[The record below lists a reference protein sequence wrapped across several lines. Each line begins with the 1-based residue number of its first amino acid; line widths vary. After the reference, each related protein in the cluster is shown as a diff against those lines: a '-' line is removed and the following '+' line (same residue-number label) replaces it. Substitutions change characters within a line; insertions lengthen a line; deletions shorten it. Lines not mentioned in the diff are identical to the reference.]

1 MEALKMYI
9 REKKTRT
16 TPALQLVSGRRDHNG
31 KVRQE
36 IILSLGNVPIP
47 DELRKTIAHEVENR
61 MNGYQRLLPLS
72 LDVAKWVD
80 FILKKLESAGKLTPI
95 KHQEQKVMP
104 GTVLNGVLLERLK
117 HENTTLLGPF
127 LPLEA
132 AWTSLK
138 LTEFLAE
145 QKFSPQ
151 QINAVKIS
159 LYNRLIEPVSENSL
173 LSWAETTALN
183 ELFNEHIELSGE
195 DRFYR
200 ASDKLLAC
208 QARLEIHLRE
218 RERELF
224 NLTRTIVLYDL
235 TNSYF
240 EGEAS
245 ANSKARRSANS
256 KEKRTDRPIVSVGLV
271 LDGEGFVLTH
281 KVFPGNL
288 HDSRSLVEAVKNLQ
302 NVCGNDRKPLVVLD
316 GGIATDKN
324 LARLLENGFDYV
336 VNGKRTTRRRF
347 AADFLELEK
356 FHQVGGRAN
365 KTPVLVR
372 RLESEQEFTV
382 LCRSDERK
390 KKEDAIISKTE
401 EKLLAALEKLR
412 ERIGK
417 NDGKLHLD
425 KGGETVN
432 RNIGKL
438 CGKYIRAAK
447 FYKII
452 YDPENRS
459 LSWMRNDEKYQADAE
474 LHGCYHLRSSRK
486 DLSDDN
492 IWQIYITLTKV
503 ENAFRLLK
511 SDLGLRPF
519 FHYTEERCDG
529 HIWITVLAYHLLR
542 WIEYSL
548 DTVTCKLSWQK
559 VRRLLATHCYTTM
572 IIPTADG
579 KVRHLRKPG
588 QPDEKQR
595 AIYNH
600 LAIDWNTLPV
610 KTSIFEKM

>member
-1 MEALKMYI
+1 MYI

-61 MNGYQRLLPLS
+61 MNGYQRLLPLQ
-72 LDVAKWVD
+72 LDAAKWVD
-80 FILKKLESAGKLTPI
+80 FILKKLDSAGKLTPI
-95 KHQEQKVMP
+95 NHQEQKVMP
-104 GTVLNGVLLERLK
+104 ETIIDGVLLDRLK
-117 HENTTLLGPF
+117 HENTTLLGPL

-132 AWTSLK
+132 AWKSLGMS
-138 LTEFLAE
+138 EFLDGH
-145 QKFSPQ
+145 KFSPQ
-151 QINAVKIS
+151 QISAAKIS
-159 LYNRLIEPVSENSL
+159 IYNRLIEPISENSL

-183 ELFNEHIELSGE
+183 ELFGEHIELSGE

-200 ASDKLLAC
+200 VSDKLLAC
-208 QARLEIHLRE
+208 QPLLEIHLRE

-224 NLTRTIVLYDL
+224 NLNRTIVLYDL

-256 KEKRTDRPIVSVGLV
+256 KEKRTDRPVVSVGLV

-302 NVCGNDRKPLVVLD
+302 GLCGNDRKPMVVLD
-316 GGIATDKN
+316 GGIATTEN
-324 LARLLENGFDYV
+324 LACLLENGFDYV
-336 VNGKRTTRRRF
+336 VNGKRTTRQKF
-347 AADFLELEK
+347 AADFLEVEK
-356 FHQVGGRAN
+356 FHQVGGRDD

-372 RLESEQEFTV
+372 RLDSEEEATV

-401 EKLLAALEKLR
+401 EKLLAAFEKLKK
-412 ERIGK
+412 RIDK
-417 NDGKLHLD
+417 NDGKLHLE
-425 KGGETVN
+425 KGAETVN

-447 FYKII
+447 FYDIA
-452 YDPENRS
+452 YEAESRQ
-459 LSWMRNDEKYQADAE
+459 LSWIRNDEKYQADAE

-492 IWQIYITLTKV
+492 IWHIYITLTKV

-519 FHYTEERCDG
+519 FHYTEDRCDG
-529 HIWITVLAYHLLR
+529 HIWITILAYHLLR

-548 DTVTCKLSWQK
+548 ETVGCKLSWQK
-559 VRRLLATHCYTTM
+559 IRRLLATHCYTTM
-572 IIPTADG
+572 IIPTTDG
-579 KVRHLRKPG
+579 KVRHMRKPG
-588 QPDEKQR
+588 QPDERQR
-595 AIYNH
+595 AIYHH
-600 LAIDWNTLPV
+600 LAIDCAKLPS
-610 KTSIFEKM
+610 KATIFKKM

>member
-1 MEALKMYI
+1 MYI

-61 MNGYQRLLPLS
+61 MNGYQRLLPLQ
-72 LDVAKWVD
+72 LDAAKWVD
-80 FILKKLESAGKLTPI
+80 FILKKLDSAGKLTPI
-95 KHQEQKVMP
+95 NHQEQKVMP
-104 GTVLNGVLLERLK
+104 ETIIDGVLLDRLK
-117 HENTTLLGPF
+117 HENTTLLGPL

-132 AWTSLK
+132 AWKSLGMS
-138 LTEFLAE
+138 EFLDGH
-145 QKFSPQ
+145 KFSPQ
-151 QINAVKIS
+151 QISAAKIS
-159 LYNRLIEPVSENSL
+159 IYNRLIEPISENSL

-183 ELFNEHIELSGE
+183 ELFGEHIELSGE

-200 ASDKLLAC
+200 VSDKLLAC
-208 QARLEIHLRE
+208 QPLLEIHLRE

-224 NLTRTIVLYDL
+224 NLNRTIVLYDL

-245 ANSKARRSANS
+245 ANSKACRSANS
-256 KEKRTDRPIVSVGLV
+256 KEKRTDRPVVSVGLV

-302 NVCGNDRKPLVVLD
+302 GLCGNDRKPMVVLD
-316 GGIATDKN
+316 GGIATTEN
-324 LARLLENGFDYV
+324 LACLLENGFDYV
-336 VNGKRTTRRRF
+336 VNGKRTTRQKF
-347 AADFLELEK
+347 AADFLEVEK
-356 FHQVGGRAN
+356 FHQVSGRDD

-372 RLESEQEFTV
+372 RLDSEQEATV

-401 EKLLAALEKLR
+401 EKLLAAFEKLKK
-412 ERIGK
+412 RIDK
-417 NDGKLHLD
+417 NDGKLHLE
-425 KGGETVN
+425 KGTETVN

-447 FYKII
+447 FYDIA
-452 YDPENRS
+452 YEAESRQ
-459 LSWMRNDEKYQADAE
+459 LSWIRNDEKYQADAE

-492 IWQIYITLTKV
+492 IWHIYITLTKV

-519 FHYTEERCDG
+519 FHYTEDRCDG
-529 HIWITVLAYHLLR
+529 HIWITILAYHLLR

-548 DTVTCKLSWQK
+548 ETVGCKLSWQK
-559 VRRLLATHCYTTM
+559 IRRLLATHCYTTM
-572 IIPTADG
+572 IIPTTDG
-579 KVRHLRKPG
+579 KVRHMRKPG
-588 QPDEKQR
+588 LPDERQR
-595 AIYNH
+595 AIYHH
-600 LAIDWNTLPV
+600 LAIDCAKLPS
-610 KTSIFEKM
+610 KATIFKKM

>member
-1 MEALKMYI
+1 MYI

-36 IILSLGNVPIP
+36 IILSLGNIPIP

-61 MNGYQRLLPLS
+61 MNGYQRLLPLD
-72 LDVAKWVD
+72 LEVAKWVD
-80 FILKKLESAGKLTPI
+80 FILKKLEAAGKLMPI
-95 KHQEQKVMP
+95 RQQEQKAIP
-104 GTVLNGVLLERLK
+104 GSIIDGVLLDCLK
-117 HENTTLLGPF
+117 HENTTLLGPL

-132 AWTSLK
+132 AWKSLGMS
-138 LTEFLAE
+138 EFLDE
-145 QKFSPQ
+145 EKFSLQ

-159 LYNRLIEPVSENSL
+159 IYNRLIEPASENSL
-173 LSWAETTALN
+173 LAWAETTALN
-183 ELFNEHIELSGE
+183 ELLGEHIELSGE

-208 QARLEIHLRE
+208 QNNLEIHLRE

-224 NLTRTIVLYDL
+224 NLNRTIVLYDL

-245 ANSKARRSANS
+245 ANPKARRSANS
-256 KEKRTDRPIVSVGLV
+256 KEKRTDRPVVSVGLV

-288 HDSRSLVEAVKNLQ
+288 HDCRSLVEAVRNLQ
-302 NVCGNDRKPLVVLD
+302 DLCGNDQKPMVVLD
-316 GGIATDKN
+316 GGIATSKN
-324 LARLLENGFDYV
+324 LAYLLENGFDYV
-336 VNGKRTTRRRF
+336 VNGKRTTRQRF

-356 FHQVGGRAN
+356 FSQVGSRDGKN
-365 KTPVLVR
+365 PVLIR
-372 RLESEQEFTV
+372 RIESAQELTV

-401 EKLLAALEKLR
+401 EKLLAAFEKLKK
-412 ERIGK
+412 RIDI
-417 NDGKLHLD
+417 NDGKLHLK
-425 KGGETVN
+425 KGAETVN

-447 FYKII
+447 FYSIT
-452 YDPENRS
+452 YEPESRCF
-459 LSWMRNDEKYQADAE
+459 SWMRNDEKYQADAE

-486 DLSDDN
+486 DLSDDS
-492 IWQIYITLTKV
+492 IWHIYITLTKV

-511 SDLGLRPF
+511 SNLGLRPF
-519 FHYTEERCDG
+519 FHYTEDRCDG

-548 DTVTCKLSWQK
+548 ESVGCKLSWQK

-572 IIPTADG
+572 IIPTTDG
-579 KVRHLRKPG
+579 KVRNLRKPG
-588 QPDEKQR
+588 WPDERQR
-595 AIYNH
+595 AIYNY
-600 LAIDWNTLPV
+600 LAINCAELPS
-610 KTSIFEKM
+610 KTTIFKKM

>member
-1 MEALKMYI
+1 MYI

-61 MNGYQRLLPLS
+61 MNGYQRLLPLQ
-72 LDVAKWVD
+72 LDAAKWVD
-80 FILKKLESAGKLTPI
+80 FILKKLDSAGKLTPI
-95 KHQEQKVMP
+95 NHQEQKVMP
-104 GTVLNGVLLERLK
+104 ETIIDGVLLDRLK
-117 HENTTLLGPF
+117 HENTTLLGPL

-132 AWTSLK
+132 AWKSLGMS
-138 LTEFLAE
+138 EFLDGH
-145 QKFSPQ
+145 KFSPQ
-151 QINAVKIS
+151 QISAAKIS
-159 LYNRLIEPVSENSL
+159 IYNRLIEPISENSL

-183 ELFNEHIELSGE
+183 ELFGEHIELSGE

-200 ASDKLLAC
+200 VSDKLLAC
-208 QARLEIHLRE
+208 QPLLEIHLRE

-224 NLTRTIVLYDL
+224 NLNRTIVLYDL

-245 ANSKARRSANS
+245 ANSKACRSANS
-256 KEKRTDRPIVSVGLV
+256 KEKRTDRPVVSVGLV

-302 NVCGNDRKPLVVLD
+302 GLCGNDRKPMVVLD
-316 GGIATDKN
+316 GGIATTEN
-324 LARLLENGFDYV
+324 LACLLENGFDYV
-336 VNGKRTTRRRF
+336 VNGKRTTRQKF
-347 AADFLELEK
+347 AADFLEVEK
-356 FHQVGGRAN
+356 FHQIGGRDD

-372 RLESEQEFTV
+372 RLDSEQEATV

-401 EKLLAALEKLR
+401 EKLLAAFEKLKK
-412 ERIGK
+412 RIDK
-417 NDGKLHLD
+417 NDGKLHLE
-425 KGGETVN
+425 KGAETVN

-447 FYKII
+447 FYDIA
-452 YDPENRS
+452 YEAESRQ
-459 LSWMRNDEKYQADAE
+459 LSWIRNDEKYQADAE

-492 IWQIYITLTKV
+492 IWHIYITLTKV

-519 FHYTEERCDG
+519 FHYTEDRCDG
-529 HIWITVLAYHLLR
+529 HIWITILAYHLLR

-548 DTVTCKLSWQK
+548 ETVGCKLSWQK
-559 VRRLLATHCYTTM
+559 IRRLLATHCYTTM
-572 IIPTADG
+572 IIPTTDG
-579 KVRHLRKPG
+579 KVRHMRKPG
-588 QPDEKQR
+588 LPDERQR
-595 AIYNH
+595 AIYHH
-600 LAIDWNTLPV
+600 LAIDCAKLPS
-610 KTSIFEKM
+610 KATIFKKM

>member
-1 MEALKMYI
+1 MYI

-61 MNGYQRLLPLS
+61 MNGYQRLLPLQ
-72 LDVAKWVD
+72 LDAAKWVD
-80 FILKKLESAGKLTPI
+80 FILKKLDSAGKLTPI
-95 KHQEQKVMP
+95 NHQEQKVMP
-104 GTVLNGVLLERLK
+104 ETIIDGVLLDRLK
-117 HENTTLLGPF
+117 HENTTLLGPL

-132 AWTSLK
+132 AWKSLGMS
-138 LTEFLAE
+138 EFLDGH
-145 QKFSPQ
+145 KFSPQ
-151 QINAVKIS
+151 QISAAKIS
-159 LYNRLIEPVSENSL
+159 IYNRLIEPISENSL

-183 ELFNEHIELSGE
+183 ELFGEHIELSGE

-200 ASDKLLAC
+200 VSDKLLAC
-208 QARLEIHLRE
+208 QPLLEIHLRE

-224 NLTRTIVLYDL
+224 NLNRTIVLYDL

-245 ANSKARRSANS
+245 ANSKACRSANS
-256 KEKRTDRPIVSVGLV
+256 KEKRTDRPVVSVGLV

-302 NVCGNDRKPLVVLD
+302 GLCGNDRKPMVVLD
-316 GGIATDKN
+316 GGIATTEN
-324 LARLLENGFDYV
+324 LACLLENGFDYV
-336 VNGKRTTRRRF
+336 VNGKRTTRQKF
-347 AADFLELEK
+347 AADFLEVEK
-356 FHQVGGRAN
+356 FRQIGGRDD

-372 RLESEQEFTV
+372 RLDSEQEATV

-401 EKLLAALEKLR
+401 EKLLAAFEKLKK
-412 ERIGK
+412 RIDK
-417 NDGKLHLD
+417 NDGKLHLE
-425 KGGETVN
+425 KGAETVN

-447 FYKII
+447 FYDIA
-452 YDPENRS
+452 YEAESRQ
-459 LSWMRNDEKYQADAE
+459 LSWIRNDEKYQADAE

-492 IWQIYITLTKV
+492 IWHIYITLTKV

-519 FHYTEERCDG
+519 FHYTEDRCDG
-529 HIWITVLAYHLLR
+529 HIWITILAYHLLR

-548 DTVTCKLSWQK
+548 ETVGCKLSWQK
-559 VRRLLATHCYTTM
+559 IRRLLATHCYTTM
-572 IIPTADG
+572 IIPTTDG
-579 KVRHLRKPG
+579 KVRHMRKPG
-588 QPDEKQR
+588 LPDERQR
-595 AIYNH
+595 AIYHH
-600 LAIDWNTLPV
+600 LAIDCAKLPS
-610 KTSIFEKM
+610 KATIFKKM

>member
-1 MEALKMYI
+1 MYI

-61 MNGYQRLLPLS
+61 MNGYQRLLPLQ
-72 LDVAKWVD
+72 LDAAKWVD
-80 FILKKLESAGKLTPI
+80 FILKKLDSAGKLTPI
-95 KHQEQKVMP
+95 NHQEQKVMP
-104 GTVLNGVLLERLK
+104 ETIIDGVLLDRLK
-117 HENTTLLGPF
+117 HENTTLLGPL

-132 AWTSLK
+132 AWKSLGMS
-138 LTEFLAE
+138 EFLDGH
-145 QKFSPQ
+145 KFSPQ
-151 QINAVKIS
+151 QISAAKIS
-159 LYNRLIEPVSENSL
+159 IYNRLIEPISENSL

-183 ELFNEHIELSGE
+183 ELFGEHIELSGE

-200 ASDKLLAC
+200 VSDKLLAC
-208 QARLEIHLRE
+208 QPLLEIHLRE

-224 NLTRTIVLYDL
+224 NLNRTIVLYDL

-245 ANSKARRSANS
+245 ANSKACRSANS
-256 KEKRTDRPIVSVGLV
+256 KEKRTDRPVVSVGLV

-302 NVCGNDRKPLVVLD
+302 GLCGHDRKPMVVLD
-316 GGIATDKN
+316 GGIATTEN
-324 LARLLENGFDYV
+324 LACLLENGFDYV
-336 VNGKRTTRRRF
+336 VNGKRTTRQKF
-347 AADFLELEK
+347 AADFLEVEK
-356 FHQVGGRAN
+356 FRQIGGRDD

-372 RLESEQEFTV
+372 RLDSEQEATV

-401 EKLLAALEKLR
+401 EKLLAAFEKLKK
-412 ERIGK
+412 RIDK
-417 NDGKLHLD
+417 NDGKLHLE
-425 KGGETVN
+425 KGAETVN

-447 FYKII
+447 FYDIA
-452 YDPENRS
+452 YEAESRQ
-459 LSWMRNDEKYQADAE
+459 LSWIRNDEKYQADAE

-492 IWQIYITLTKV
+492 IWHIYITLTKV

-519 FHYTEERCDG
+519 FHYTEDRCDG
-529 HIWITVLAYHLLR
+529 HIWITILAYHLLR

-548 DTVTCKLSWQK
+548 ETVGCKLSWQK
-559 VRRLLATHCYTTM
+559 IRRLLATHCYTTM
-572 IIPTADG
+572 IIPTTDG
-579 KVRHLRKPG
+579 KVRHMRKPG
-588 QPDEKQR
+588 LPDERQR
-595 AIYNH
+595 AIYHH
-600 LAIDWNTLPV
+600 LAIDCAKLPS
-610 KTSIFEKM
+610 KATIFKKM